1 MNTLTIDPVVLEKA
15 QHYATETGMNLSTY
29 MENHLK
35 ALYIQDEEWQE
46 RMEDTNIDALLDS
59 LTGILPEMTD
69 EEVREECANYI
80 ENKYFTLG

>member
-46 RMEDTNIDALLDS
+46 
-59 LTGILPEMTD
+59 
-69 EEVREECANYI
+69 
-80 ENKYFTLG
+80 

>member
-1 MNTLTIDPVVLEKA
+1 MNTLIIDPVVLEKA
-15 QHYATETGMNLSTY
+15 QHYATEIGMNLSTY

-35 ALYIQDEEWQE
+35 ALYIQDG
-46 RMEDTNIDALLDS
+46 MEHTNIDALLDS

-80 ENKYFTLG
+80 ENKYFALG